1 MDTNPLAYH
10 SRNDSIE
17 KSYRRGAPRREYLYI
32 YLPDLPVRQI
42 CIQKGWHMDR
52 PVALYR
58 RRQHTDRLVH
68 LSNAARKAG
77 LSAGMGVAD
86 ARARVPDILLSESAP
101 EQTRNTL
108 EKLARWAWR
117 YSPRTGI
124 DTTGIDTTGT
134 DNIGTDNIGIWIDV
148 SGASHLHGGMDAI
161 IADIKKRLEP
171 SQIQV
176 YCAAAP
182 YFAGARALAQY
193 HPQAADGLVMLSSRA
208 HLMQMLSDLPLAAL
222 LLEDQM
228 LQALSQAGLR
238 RLHHLQPLS
247 YAQLAIRF
255 GPEFVQKWAVLSG
268 NRDFA
273 PAPIKAPPA
282 LCVSLSWPEP
292 LAGADALQQMIEQ
305 LIQEIANLLLE
316 AEMAAS
322 CFELGW
328 QRSDGQIGR
337 LYFNLSRPGR
347 NSDILK
353 RLLADAATRIEAEF
367 GIDYSWLQAH
377 KLAAEL
383 PRTGLLGVEPCHLQG
398 QHIDHVLDI
407 LAAKLGA
414 DKVRRV
420 TYNSSWQVSDSMAY
434 QRLADAY
441 DVPARDSNSW
451 PAPAPASL
459 TPPRPIR
466 LFEPAEPVHVVA
478 LLPDHPPAM
487 LRWRKKN
494 WQIGRAT
501 GPERIG
507 PRWWDAAHK
516 GIKTRDYYRV
526 ETNSGMRLWVYREG
540 LPERGEAVQ
549 WFVHGCFS

>member
-1 MDTNPLAYH
+1 MDTPPLAHH
-10 SRNDSIE
+10 SRNASIR
-17 KSYRRGAPRREYLYI
+17 KANGRHRPRREYLYI

-42 CIQKGWHMDR
+42 CIQKGWPMDR
-52 PVALYR
+52 PVALYC
-58 RRQHTDRLVH
+58 RRQHADRLVY
-68 LSNAARKAG
+68 LCDAAKKAG

-86 ARARVPDILLSESAP
+86 ARARLPDILLSEVAP
-101 EQTRNTL
+101 EQTRSTL

-124 DTTGIDTTGT
+124 DNKGT
-134 DNIGTDNIGIWIDV
+134 DDIGIWIDM

-171 SQIQV
+171 SQIPV

-208 HLMQMLSDLPLAAL
+208 YLMQMLSDLPLAAL
-222 LLEDQM
+222 LLDDHM

-238 RLHHLQPLS
+238 RLHHLQSLS

-255 GPEFVQKWAVLSG
+255 GPEFVQKWAIVCG
-268 NRDFA
+268 NCDVA
-273 PAPIKAPPA
+273 PPPIKAPPA
-282 LCVSLSWPEP
+282 LCVSLSWAEP

-305 LIQEIANLLLE
+305 LVQEIASLLLE

-347 NSDILK
+347 SSDILR
-353 RLLADAATRIEAEF
+353 RLLADAATRIDAEF

-383 PRTGLLGVEPCHLQG
+383 PQTGFLGTEPCHLKG

-407 LAAKLGA
+407 LAAKLGP
-414 DKVRRV
+414 DKVQRV
-420 TYNSSWQVSDSMAY
+420 TYNSSWQVSDSMIY
-434 QRLADAY
+434 QRLSDAY
-441 DVPARDSNSW
+441 DSSASDNSSW
-451 PAPAPASL
+451 PASAPASL

-487 LRWRKKN
+487 LRWRKKS

-507 PRWWDAAHK
+507 PRWWDTAHK
-516 GIKTRDYYRV
+516 EIKTRDYYRV
-526 ETNSGMRLWVYREG
+526 ETRSGMRLWVYREG